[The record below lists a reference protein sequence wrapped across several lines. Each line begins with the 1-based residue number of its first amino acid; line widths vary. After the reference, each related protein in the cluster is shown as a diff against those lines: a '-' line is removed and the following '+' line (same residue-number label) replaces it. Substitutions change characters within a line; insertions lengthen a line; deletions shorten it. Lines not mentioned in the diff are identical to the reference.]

1 MSKSPLLEQV
11 RNVMRVHHYSLR
23 TEEAYIDWIKR
34 FIVFHGKRHPA
45 EMGEEQISAFLTHLA
60 VDKNV
65 AGSTQNQ
72 ALAAILFLYKKVLK
86 RDLEWMADIVRAKR
100 PVRVPEVLTPE
111 EVKALLRQLSGT
123 HQLIARLLYG
133 AGLRLMEAMRLR
145 VGDVNFGYRQIT
157 VRGGKGEKDRVT
169 VLPDSLV
176 GPLQAHLTRVRALH
190 ERDLAE
196 GFGRVYLPHA
206 LERKYPN
213 ASREWRWQYVFPS
226 MKRSEDP
233 VSGAVR
239 RHHLDEKNLQRAIK
253 QAAAVLGYPARVT
266 SHTFRHC
273 FATHLLESGQDI
285 RTVQELLGHS
295 DVKTTMIYTH
305 VLRRGGR
312 AVLSP
317 LDRLP
322 PGGG

>member
-11 RNVMRVHHYSLR
+11 RNHMRVHHYSLR

-34 FIVFHGKRHPA
+34 FILFHGKRHPA
-45 EMGEEQISAFLTHLA
+45 EMGEQEITAFLTHLA
-60 VDKNV
+60 VAKNV

-72 ALAAILFLYKKVLK
+72 ALAAILFLYKQVLK
-86 RDLEWMADIVRAKR
+86 QDLDWMDGIVRAKR
-100 PVRVPEVLTPE
+100 PARIPEVLVPD
-111 EVKALLRQLSGT
+111 EVKALLKQLTGT

-133 AGLRLMEAMRLR
+133 TGMRLMEAIRLR
-145 VGDVNFGYRQIT
+145 VGDINFGYRQIT
-157 VRGGKGEKDRVT
+157 VRSGKGDKDRVT
-169 VLPDSLV
+169 VLPDSLIN
-176 GPLQAHLTRVRALH
+176 PLQVHLTRVRSLH

-233 VSGAVR
+233 VSRAIR

-253 QAAAVLGYPARVT
+253 QAASLLGYPARVT

-305 VLRRGGR
+305 VLKRGGR
-312 AVLSP
+312 GVRSP
-317 LDRLP
+317 LDRME
-322 PGGG
+322 